1 MPVLW
6 PTILRGADD
15 LQLAMT
21 RDSTTGPGFGDF
33 RARLLSPDRFGPVAT
48 MSKND
53 GCLRIGDRWSRRLE
67 ST

>member
-21 RDSTTGPGFGDF
+21 RDSTTGDFYGERQFLPG
-33 RARLLSPDRFGPVAT
+33 P
-48 MSKND
+48 
-53 GCLRIGDRWSRRLE
+53 IGEQPQFPAPIS
-67 ST
+67 